1 MAEAGPTAEAGLA
14 GLPGSAT
21 LRNGVSATETGEG
34 EVSGAAAEALQLKRE
49 QLELEKMELELA
61 ERREQQAIRAQKIKE
76 RELELAERTAKI
88 NDGGID
94 GQSSGLT
101 NAAQAN
107 TTAPSQPAMGA
118 SVERGKHTN
127 APLGATSRLE
137 TAVSIAPEDGSEPS
151 RTVLA
156 PSSSDPA
163 AAAAPGTIDHLS
175 EPSGEL
181 AKKVALMRL
190 QAKQAKEDV
199 ESKLTDLERKTAAAS
214 EERERRVKAARTL
227 AEQAVKEARTARVTD
242 LANLVANAM
251 SLVKKSSSLL
261 DHLVLQLMEEVD
273 MDPAAG
279 DASSSKASTTAESK
293 LVALLTN
300 TDAPPTLEQLEEAAA
315 SLEALKPNKTAARVQ
330 ALQGELA
337 ELQVRIDALTA
348 GEAKVNASAHA
359 LDAAADV
366 PLLTPMKQELNTA
379 KVGEAEDMPPEAQ
392 ERLAS
397 LREQKRYLE
406 EIRNLEEQ
414 VRALQEGSN
423 AGPPGVE
430 EGSGV

>member
-61 ERREQQAIRAQKIKE
+61 ERREQQAIRLQKIKE

-94 GQSSGLT
+94 GQSSST

-107 TTAPSQPAMGA
+107 TTAPSQPATGA
-118 SVERGKHTN
+118 SVERGKHT
-127 APLGATSRLE
+127 APLQTSRE
-137 TAVSIAPEDGSEPS
+137 TGLGSIAPEDGSEPGS
-151 RTVLA
+151 QPA